1 MDLSAP
7 RVHHSSTINQ
17 ELSLKM
23 QRQRFSQSGFS
34 AIELLVVVSVLVI
47 LSTFA
52 VFSWRGTNQN
62 FLATAGM
69 DDVVGQLR
77 TARQLAISERRS
89 IEVAF
94 NGANQIQLTPE
105 TTTGAP
111 VVPNPFLPDTLSSG
125 VQFLLF
131 PGVPDTPM
139 AFGNNAAVTL
149 VAAGAPPVAPV
160 HFVSNGS
167 LTDNNNNFVN
177 GTIFL
182 GLPGFKGTA
191 RAVTIL
197 GATGRVRPYYWDGA
211 KWNE

>member
-1 MDLSAP
+1 MG
-7 RVHHSSTINQ
+7 R
-17 ELSLKM
+17 K
-23 QRQRFSQSGFS
+23 RFRQSGYS
-34 AIELLVVVSVLVI
+34 AVELLIVMSVLVV
-47 LSTFA
+47 LSTVA
-52 VFSWRGTNQN
+52 VLGWRGTNQA

-89 IEVAF
+89 IEIAF
-94 NGANQIQLTPE
+94 NGPNQIQLTPE
-105 TTTGAP
+105 TTTGAQ
-111 VVPNPFLPDTLSSG
+111 VAPNPFAPVTLSSG
-125 VQFLLF
+125 VQFLYF
-131 PGVPDTPM
+131 GTGDTPM
-139 AFGNNAAVTL
+139 AFGTCGVVCL
-149 VAAGAPPVAPV
+149 VAAGAAPVAPV

-177 GTIFL
+177 GTVFL
-182 GLPGFKGTA
+182 GLPNQKGTA